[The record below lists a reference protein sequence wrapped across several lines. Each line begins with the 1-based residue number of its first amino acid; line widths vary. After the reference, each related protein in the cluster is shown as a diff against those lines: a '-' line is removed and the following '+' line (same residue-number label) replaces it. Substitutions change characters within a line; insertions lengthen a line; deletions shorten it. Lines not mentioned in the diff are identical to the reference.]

1 VAQLWDL
8 SDLER
13 PRTTARVHNANVR
26 IWHSAAFTWDN
37 QVVVFGDEAGGG
49 GAPFCKASDPSTVGA
64 AWFYRVADLDNLS
77 ATAQEQPLGH
87 FKIPRPQGDVANC
100 TMHNFNV
107 IPVRGRYVLVSANYS
122 GGTSVAD
129 FTDPASASE
138 IGHFDPH
145 GANTWSSY
153 WYNNF
158 IYTNDSGRD
167 VDAAV
172 GLRAGRGPQ
181 VPLPQPPDAGVA
193 AGLKGSSTGKWP
205 RRAGPP
211 RRHPGGAPRQDAAGR
226 AVPLRGPSGLSVRLW
241 RVEP

>member
-1 VAQLWDL
+1 MWDI

-13 PRTTARVHNANVR
+13 PRTTARVHNPNVQ

-37 QVVVFGDEAGGG
+37 QIVVFGDEAGGG
-49 GAPFCKASDPSTVGA
+49 GAPFSKASDPSTVGA

-107 IPVRGRYVLVSANYS
+107 VPVRGRYLLVSANYS

-138 IGHFDPH
+138 LGHFDPH

-158 IYTNDSGRD
+158 IYTNDSGRGVD
-167 VDAAV
+167 VVLLSDPARAAARKFPY
-172 GLRAGRGPQ
+172 LNPRPRSRCWTETSQPTRGRGEQ
-181 VPLPQPPDAGVA
+181 V
-193 AGLKGSSTGKWP
+193 
-205 RRAGPP
+205 R
-211 RRHPGGAPRQDAAGR
+211 RRHPRAEAPQREQTGACSAAGSFR
-226 AVPLRGPSGLSVRLW
+226 PVPARP
-241 RVEP
+241 

>member
-64 AWFYRVADLDNLS
+64 VWFYRVADLDNLS

-107 IPVRGRYVLVSANYS
+107 IPVRGRYLLVSANYS

-129 FTDPASASE
+129 FTDPADASE

-158 IYTNDSGRD
+158 IYTNDSGRGVD
-167 VDAAV
+167 VVLLSDPARSGARKFPY
-172 GLRAGRGPQ
+172 LNPQ
-181 VPLPQPPDAGVA
+181 TQESLLD
-193 AGLKGSSTGKWP
+193 
-205 RRAGPP
+205 
-211 RRHPGGAPRQDAAGR
+211 
-226 AVPLRGPSGLSVRLW
+226 
-241 RVEP
+241 

>member
-1 VAQLWDL
+1 
-8 SDLER
+8 
-13 PRTTARVHNANVR
+13 
-26 IWHSAAFTWDN
+26 
-37 QVVVFGDEAGGG
+37 VFGDEAGGG

-158 IYTNDSGRD
+158 IYTNDSGRGVD
-167 VDAAV
+167 VVLLSDSA
-172 GLRAGRGPQ
+172 RAGARKFPYLNPQ
-181 VPLPQPPDAGVA
+181 TQESLLD
-193 AGLKGSSTGKWP
+193 
-205 RRAGPP
+205 
-211 RRHPGGAPRQDAAGR
+211 
-226 AVPLRGPSGLSVRLW
+226 
-241 RVEP
+241 